1 MTVIK
6 KKNTYRFINLTMA
19 PIEKSLIEKKLLQK
33 KEIKW
38 INNYHAA
45 VFSNLGKFMN
55 KSELFDLKKACSNI

>member
-1 MTVIK
+1 
-6 KKNTYRFINLTMA
+6 MA

-38 INNYHAA
+38 INNYHAT

-55 KSELFDLKKACSNI
+55 KYELFDLKKACSNI